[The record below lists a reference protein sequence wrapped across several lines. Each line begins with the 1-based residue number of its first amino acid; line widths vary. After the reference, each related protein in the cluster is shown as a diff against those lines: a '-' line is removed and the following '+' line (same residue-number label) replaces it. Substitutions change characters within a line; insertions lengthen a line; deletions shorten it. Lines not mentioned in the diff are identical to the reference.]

1 MSAYRCRV
9 AEAMTAAR
17 EAAGVSQRELAD
29 RLGRDKRTIQKWEK
43 GEMKITLEDFLD
55 IFDALKIPVEAYSKW
70 IRNPEL
76 FPRGLDDIRGF
87 STDKKR
93 SALADY
99 YEHQASPLEVEQEYY
114 FLFADHGS
122 DYHGMYQQWMANL
135 LTPLRVRKRICGQ
148 IIDNYNEA
156 LATGAIT
163 DPDAPQPNMD
173 VLRACYEAS
182 SQSVQN
188 GDSGYALSGLKAAE

>member
-1 MSAYRCRV
+1 MSAYRYRV

-43 GEMKITLEDFLD
+43 GEMKIALEDFLAV
-55 IFDALKIPVEAYSKW
+55 FDALKVQVEPYSKW
-70 IRNPEL
+70 IRHPEL
-76 FPRGLDDIRGF
+76 FPNGLSDILQY

-93 SALADY
+93 TVLGDFY
-99 YEHQASPLEVEQEYY
+99 CRQASPMEVEQEYY

-135 LTPLRVRKRICGQ
+135 LTPLRDRRRICAQ
-148 IIDNYNEA
+148 IIENYTRPLPPGPSPTRTRPSPTWRSCRPA
-156 LATGAIT
+156 MRPAPRASRAAPTAT
-163 DPDAPQPNMD
+163 
-173 VLRACYEAS
+173 RC
-182 SQSVQN
+182 
-188 GDSGYALSGLKAAE
+188 

>member
-1 MSAYRCRV
+1 MSAYRYRV

-114 FLFADHGS
+114 FLYADHGS

-135 LTPLRVRKRICGQ
+135 LTPLRDRRRICAQ
-148 IIDNYNEA
+148 VIENYNEA
-156 LATGAIT
+156 LATGTIT
-163 DPDAPQPNMD
+163 DPDAPQPNME
-173 VLRACYEAS
+173 VLQACYEAS
-182 SQSVQN
+182 AQSIQN
-188 GDSGYALSGLKAAE
+188 GANGYTMLSLDLNR